1 MLIFF
6 LRDIHEGH
14 LSLEDVGDEQ
24 NNFDVKIKNLDL
36 KKSFFT
42 ILGQLVRAR
51 EKVFNNFKRRSIPIR
66 KLDKTP

>member
-14 LSLEDVGDEQ
+14 LSLEDVDDEQ
-24 NNFDVKIKNLDL
+24 NNFDAKIKNLDL

-42 ILGQLVRAR
+42 TLGQLVRAR
-51 EKVFNNFKRRSIPIR
+51 EKVLNNFKRRSFPIR

>member
-14 LSLEDVGDEQ
+14 LSLEDVDDEQ
-24 NNFDVKIKNLDL
+24 NNFDAKIKNLDL

-42 ILGQLVRAR
+42 TLGQLVRAR
-51 EKVFNNFKRRSIPIR
+51 EKVLITLKEDHFQ
-66 KLDKTP
+66 

>member
-14 LSLEDVGDEQ
+14 LSLEDVDDDQ
-24 NNFDVKIKNLDL
+24 NNFDAKIKNLDL

-51 EKVFNNFKRRSIPIR
+51 EKVLITLKEDHFQ
-66 KLDKTP
+66 

>member
-14 LSLEDVGDEQ
+14 LSLEDVDDEQ
-24 NNFDVKIKNLDL
+24 NNFDAKIKNLDL

-51 EKVFNNFKRRSIPIR
+51 ELVLITLKEDHFQ
-66 KLDKTP
+66 